1 MPSATLRVAEA
12 NARIYRHT
20 WRGSVISS
28 FAVPIFTLLA
38 MGGGLGRLVDAG
50 GGAGGSG
57 SYLGFVAPALL
68 AATAMMTAAGESTY
82 PVVAGIKW
90 TKSYHAALATPI
102 TPSDL
107 VTGLVGFLGV
117 RVLFNLLVYAGVMV
131 LMNAMELGSAV
142 AAVFP
147 AALTGLA
154 FATPVIAW
162 AAKLDDDRALASF
175 FRFGVMPLFLFS
187 GTFYPVSQLPDLV
200 QPIVWLSPLF
210 HGIELSRGAAGL
222 EGSPQFPWWV
232 HLVFL
237 LAMFAVGLFVARRN
251 FTKRLWT

>member
-1 MPSATLRVAEA
+1 MTSPTLRVAEA
-12 NARIYRHT
+12 NLRIYRQT

-38 MGGGLGRLVDAG
+38 MGGGLGRLVDS
-50 GGAGGSG
+50 GSGTGTG

-68 AATAMMTAAGESTY
+68 AVTAMMTAAGESTY

-102 TPSDL
+102 APRDL

-117 RVLFNLLVYAGVMV
+117 RVLFNLVVYALIMV
-131 LMNAMELGSAV
+131 LMNAMDLGPAL
-142 AAVFP
+142 AASIP
-147 AALTGLA
+147 AAFTGLA

-162 AAKLDDDRALASF
+162 AAKLDDDRALSSF

-187 GTFYPVSQLPDLV
+187 GTFYPVSQLPDWV
-200 QPIVWLSPLF
+200 QPIVWLSPLW
-210 HGIELSRGAAGL
+210 HGIELSRGAAGVP
-222 EGSPQFPWWV
+222 GSPHFPWWI
-232 HLVFL
+232 HFAL
-237 LAMFAVGLFVARRN
+237 LSILFVAGLFIAMRN

>member
-1 MPSATLRVAEA
+1 MSSPTLRVAEA
-12 NARIYRHT
+12 NLRIYRQT

-50 GGAGGSG
+50 AGTGAG

-68 AATAMMTAAGESTY
+68 AATAMMTAVGESTY

-102 TPSDL
+102 SPPDL
-107 VTGLVGFLGV
+107 VTGLVGFLGA
-117 RVLFNLLVYAGVMV
+117 RVLFNLVVYALIMV
-131 LMNAMELGSAV
+131 VMNAMELGPALGAV
-142 AAVFP
+142 LP
-147 AALTGLA
+147 ASLTGLA
-154 FATPVIAW
+154 CATPVIAW
-162 AAKLDDDRALASF
+162 AAKLDDDRALSSF

-187 GTFYPVSQLPDLV
+187 GTFYPVSQLPGWV

-210 HGIELSRGAAGL
+210 HGIELSRGAAGVV
-222 EGSPQFPWWV
+222 GSPQFAWWV
-232 HLVFL
+232 HLGFL
-237 LAMFAVGLFVARRN
+237 MVLFGVGLVLAMRN
-251 FTKRLWT
+251 FTNRLWT